1 MKTSF
6 SKLWS
11 RKADSAA
18 HRSTELAQ
26 RRTPDADLSDIP
38 TGEQAVHLPLQF
50 RPITLGDLNEVMAIE
65 KSAYTFPWST
75 GFFRQEL
82 QTACARSILV
92 ESDGRIIA
100 YVLFWVLP
108 GAIDVHNIAVHP
120 DYQRRGIARLL
131 LDRVISEARRQSA
144 IRVML
149 EVRQSNTAAQKLY
162 ESTGFAITGIR
173 KAYYSDNGE
182 DALAMTLELPG
193 PE

>member
-18 HRSTELAQ
+18 RPSTELAH
-26 RRTPDADLSDIP
+26 RRKPDLSNTPIGEHALQP
-38 TGEQAVHLPLQF
+38 TLKF

-65 KSAYTFPWST
+65 KCAYAFPWST

-82 QTACARSILV
+82 QTACARSILAATD
-92 ESDGRIIA
+92 DGRIIA

-108 GAIDVHNIAVHP
+108 GAIDIHNIAVHP
-120 DYQRRGIARLL
+120 EYQRRGIARLL
-131 LDRVISEARRQSA
+131 LDRVIGEARRQSA

-149 EVRQSNTAAQKLY
+149 EVRKSNTAAQKLY
-162 ESTGFAITGIR
+162 ESTGFTITGVR

-182 DALAMTLELPG
+182 DALAMTLELAP
-193 PE
+193 PA